1 MLTKEQ
7 ILIYLNNDSWFTPS
21 RSNEKY
27 KIQIGDNTTIEVA
40 KSYYHIFDEIGQ
52 IVIRVS
58 EHGTYLNTW
67 VKHKDDPTI
76 SLQNLS
82 VVFTNTPVEY
92 STKIEPREIEK
103 EDGSI
108 TTEYI
113 YFVVEQYVYRL
124 DNLNEKDFKTVIKQ
138 IKTLSNSKVFR
149 DPLKKKPSKVAS
161 RTVLTPTDLNNRPIP
176 PTKNSIHSRQTIV
189 ANNKNKEIDAKGNII
204 PENKRSTLKI
214 KENKLKHIIRKY
226 LSEETLSQK
235 SVMYKQVKPHPFVIN
250 DNGKK
255 VTPVVSLKARN
266 NYSSVIEDDGCYVL
280 YDGNDEDG
288 YRQATYWFPEI
299 FNAMKK
305 IPNLP
310 LR

>member
-1 MLTKEQ
+1 MTKEQ

-21 RSNEKY
+21 KSNEKY

-189 ANNKNKEIDAKGNII
+189 ANNKDKEIDAKGNII
-204 PENKRSTLKI
+204 PESKRYKTTKI
-214 KENKLKHIIRKY
+214 RLTESQFKRVICNCIRQI
-226 LSEETLSQK
+226 LSEE
-235 SVMYKQVKPHPFVIN
+235 YKVVERNTKFN
-250 DNGKK
+250 YGNGKK
-255 VTPVVSLKARN
+255 GFALMTLKEKGGGETRVV
-266 NYSSVIEDDGCYVL
+266 EDDGCYTL
-280 YDGNDEDG
+280 YQKVGD
-288 YRQATYWFPEI
+288 TYELTPYIYPEA

-305 IPNLP
+305 LPNLP
-310 LR
+310 LQ

>member
-1 MLTKEQ
+1 MTKEQ

-21 RSNEKY
+21 KSNEKY

-124 DNLNEKDFKTVIKQ
+124 DNLNEKDFKMVIKQ

-189 ANNKNKEIDAKGNII
+189 ANNKDKEIDAKGNII
-204 PENKRSTLKI
+204 PESKRHKITKVRLTESQLQKVISNCVRQILNEEYKVVERNTKFNWGNGDEGFALITLKTDLGGESRVV
-214 KENKLKHIIRKY
+214 EN
-226 LSEETLSQK
+226 
-235 SVMYKQVKPHPFVIN
+235 
-250 DNGKK
+250 
-255 VTPVVSLKARN
+255 
-266 NYSSVIEDDGCYVL
+266 DGCYVL
-280 YDGNDEDG
+280 YQKVGDD
-288 YRQATYWFPEI
+288 YKPAPFLYPEA

-305 IPNLP
+305 LPNLP

>member
-1 MLTKEQ
+1 MTKEQ

-21 RSNEKY
+21 KSNEKY

-189 ANNKNKEIDAKGNII
+189 ANNKDKEIDAKGNII
-204 PENKRSTLKI
+204 PESKRYKTTKI
-214 KENKLKHIIRKY
+214 RLTESQFKRVISNCIRQI
-226 LSEETLSQK
+226 LSEE
-235 SVMYKQVKPHPFVIN
+235 YKVVERNTKFN
-250 DNGKK
+250 CGNGKK
-255 VTPVVSLKARN
+255 GFALMTLKEKGGGETRVV
-266 NYSSVIEDDGCYVL
+266 EDDGCYTL
-280 YDGNDEDG
+280 YQKVGD
-288 YRQATYWFPEI
+288 TYELTPYIYPEA

-305 IPNLP
+305 LPNLP
-310 LR
+310 LQ

>member
-161 RTVLTPTDLNNRPIP
+161 RTVLTPTDLNNKPIP

-189 ANNKNKEIDAKGNII
+189 ANNKDKEIDAKGNII
-204 PENKRSTLKI
+204 PESKRYKTTKI
-214 KENKLKHIIRKY
+214 RLTESQFKRVISNCIRQI
-226 LSEETLSQK
+226 LSEE
-235 SVMYKQVKPHPFVIN
+235 YKVVERNTKFN
-250 DNGKK
+250 YGNGKK
-255 VTPVVSLKARN
+255 GFALMTLKEKGGGETRVV
-266 NYSSVIEDDGCYVL
+266 EDDGCYTL
-280 YDGNDEDG
+280 YQKVGD
-288 YRQATYWFPEI
+288 TYELTPYIYPEA

-305 IPNLP
+305 LPNLP
-310 LR
+310 LQ

>member
-113 YFVVEQYVYRL
+113 YFVVGVPCTFRHFVPIRREC
-124 DNLNEKDFKTVIKQ
+124 
-138 IKTLSNSKVFR
+138 SKK
-149 DPLKKKPSKVAS
+149 LKKKG
-161 RTVLTPTDLNNRPIP
+161 
-176 PTKNSIHSRQTIV
+176 Q
-189 ANNKNKEIDAKGNII
+189 
-204 PENKRSTLKI
+204 
-214 KENKLKHIIRKY
+214 
-226 LSEETLSQK
+226 
-235 SVMYKQVKPHPFVIN
+235 
-250 DNGKK
+250 
-255 VTPVVSLKARN
+255 
-266 NYSSVIEDDGCYVL
+266 
-280 YDGNDEDG
+280 
-288 YRQATYWFPEI
+288 
-299 FNAMKK
+299 
-305 IPNLP
+305 
-310 LR
+310 

>member
-189 ANNKNKEIDAKGNII
+189 ANNKDKEIDAKGNII
-204 PENKRSTLKI
+204 PESKRYKTTKI
-214 KENKLKHIIRKY
+214 RLTESQFKRVISNCIRQI
-226 LSEETLSQK
+226 LSEE
-235 SVMYKQVKPHPFVIN
+235 YKVVERNTKFN
-250 DNGKK
+250 YGNGKK
-255 VTPVVSLKARN
+255 GFALMTLKEKGGGETRVV
-266 NYSSVIEDDGCYVL
+266 EDDGCYTL
-280 YDGNDEDG
+280 YQKVGD
-288 YRQATYWFPEI
+288 TYELTPYIYPEA

-305 IPNLP
+305 LPNLP
-310 LR
+310 LQ

>member
-1 MLTKEQ
+1 MMTKEQ
-7 ILIYLNNDSWFTPS
+7 ILIYLNNDSWFSPS
-21 RSNEKY
+21 KSNEKY

-189 ANNKNKEIDAKGNII
+189 ANNKDKEIDAKGNII
-204 PENKRSTLKI
+204 PESKRYKTTKI
-214 KENKLKHIIRKY
+214 RLTESQFKRVISNCIRQI
-226 LSEETLSQK
+226 LSEE
-235 SVMYKQVKPHPFVIN
+235 YKVVERNTKFN
-250 DNGKK
+250 YGNGKK
-255 VTPVVSLKARN
+255 GFALMTLKEKGGGETRVV
-266 NYSSVIEDDGCYVL
+266 EDDGCYTL
-280 YDGNDEDG
+280 YQKIGD
-288 YRQATYWFPEI
+288 TYELTPYIYPEA

-305 IPNLP
+305 LPNLP
-310 LR
+310 LQ